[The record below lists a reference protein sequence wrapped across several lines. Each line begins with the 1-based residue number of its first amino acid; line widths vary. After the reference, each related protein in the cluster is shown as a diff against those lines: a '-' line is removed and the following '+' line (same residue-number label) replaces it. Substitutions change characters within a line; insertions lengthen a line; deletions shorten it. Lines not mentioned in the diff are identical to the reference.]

1 MSPGT
6 GLAGPAFDTRY
17 LIFPSFSRSCRLRGW
32 PLFQGRSPVE
42 SGCKDTTIFQTTK
55 IFFLFIFRPRHS
67 EPVNQCN
74 TKQKKIQKKG
84 IRAADTPAKREK
96 NALNPQKSH
105 SFATKK
111 SRHRCKTLTLRTIHV
126 YKNAWSPEVERA
138 TQWNTTRCRRSA
150 GHPPQVRRCFGPIS
164 PIFRFI
170 FITLCLQYGK
180 DYYLCKTKDNIWKP
194 QRNC

>member
-55 IFFLFIFRPRHS
+55 IFFRFIFRPRHS
-67 EPVNQCN
+67 EPVSQRD
-74 TKQKKIQKKG
+74 TMQKKIQKKG
-84 IRAADTPAKREK
+84 IRAEGTPAKRGK
-96 NALNPQKSH
+96 NAPNPQKSH

-126 YKNAWSPEVERA
+126 YKNAWFLEVMRA
-138 TQWNTTRCRRSA
+138 TQWKTTRCRRNT
-150 GHPPQVRRCFGPIS
+150 GHPPQVPRCFGPIS
-164 PIFRFI
+164 PIF
-170 FITLCLQYGK
+170 LPSCMGE
-180 DYYLCKTKDNIWKP
+180 IWE
-194 QRNC
+194 N